1 MKKFVISPE
10 EKNECK
16 RQFGINV
23 RRIRI
28 EKGYSQLE
36 LSALLDKGGNT
47 LLSRIENGKAN
58 VTLMTVY
65 MLSKALNVEIKE
77 LFDFEVYT

>member
-1 MKKFVISPE
+1 MKKFIISPE
-10 EKNECK
+10 EKSECK
-16 RQFGINV
+16 RLFGENL

-28 EKGYSQLE
+28 ERGYSQLE

-58 VTLMTVY
+58 ITLMTAF

-77 LFDFEVYT
+77 LFNFCVR